1 MKIDLLR
8 HFHHFSEFNM
18 EHLRLGV
25 FESAR
30 LIAGAQPSSIWL
42 LRLLC
47 FSILAFLA
55 LISFFISTTQGG
67 VESPGY
73 FLDAGPIWRW
83 STFWFFL
90 LILPLLFICRGERA
104 SD

>member
-1 MKIDLLR
+1 
-8 HFHHFSEFNM
+8 
-18 EHLRLGV
+18 
-25 FESAR
+25 
-30 LIAGAQPSSIWL
+30 
-42 LRLLC
+42 
-47 FSILAFLA
+47 LAFLA
-55 LISFFISTTQGG
+55 LISFFISTTQGR